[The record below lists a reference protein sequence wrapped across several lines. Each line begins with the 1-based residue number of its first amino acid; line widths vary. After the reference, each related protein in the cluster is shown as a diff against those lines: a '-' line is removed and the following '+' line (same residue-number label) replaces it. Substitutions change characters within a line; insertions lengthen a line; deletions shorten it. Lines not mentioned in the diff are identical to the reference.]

1 MRPESRVTVPAFQ
14 TISDD
19 QRWNAVLSRNREL
32 DGSFVYAVRSTGI
45 YCRVGCPSRRPRRP
59 QVEFFPVP
67 AAAEQAGYRAC
78 RRCHPRESVRKDPQV
93 ALVER
98 ACRLIEKS
106 DNRLTLAGL
115 GRSLRVS
122 PPHLQ
127 RVFTR
132 VTGVSPRVYAE
143 ALRSRRLRSALKSG
157 ETVSRALYD
166 AGYGSPSRIYEDR
179 AANLGMTP
187 ATYREGGA
195 GMGIT
200 WATENTPLGRLLV
213 AASSRGLCFVSL
225 GDSDE
230 ELEERLAGE
239 FPRALRARDDA
250 GLRDQVQAVVARIA
264 GRAPNDELPLD
275 IRATAFQR
283 LVWEELRRVPA
294 GATVSYSEL
303 ARRIGRPEA
312 VRAVARAVA
321 CNRLA
326 VVVPCHRVVRNN
338 GDLGGYRWGAERKRW
353 LLEAEGRT
361 RD

>member
-1 MRPESRVTVPAFQ
+1 MRPESRVAVPAFQ
-14 TISDD
+14 TVTDD
-19 QRWNAVLSRNREL
+19 QRWNAVLSRDRHL
-32 DGSFVYAVRSTGI
+32 YGAFVYAVRSTGI
-45 YCRVGCPSRRPRRP
+45 YCRAGCPSRRPRRP

-78 RRCHPRESVRKDPQV
+78 RRCNPREAVRKDPQV

-98 ACRLIEKS
+98 ACRLLEKS
-106 DNRLTLAGL
+106 GNRLTLAGL

-132 VTGVSPRVYAE
+132 IAGVSPRVYAE

-157 ETVSRALYD
+157 ERVSRALYD

-179 AANLGMTP
+179 AANMGMTP

-195 GMGIT
+195 GMGIS

-213 AASSRGLCFVSL
+213 AATSRGLCFVSL
-225 GDSDE
+225 GESDA
-230 ELEERLAGE
+230 ELEERLARE

-250 GLRDQVQAVVARIA
+250 GLRRQVQAVVARIA

-275 IRATAFQR
+275 IQATAFQR

-294 GATVSYSEL
+294 GTTVSYSEL

-321 CNRLA
+321 SNRLA
-326 VVVPCHRVVRNN
+326 VVVPCHRVVQKN
-338 GDLGGYRWGAERKRW
+338 GDLGGYRWGAERKQR
-353 LLEAEGRT
+353 LLEAEAQ
-361 RD
+361 D